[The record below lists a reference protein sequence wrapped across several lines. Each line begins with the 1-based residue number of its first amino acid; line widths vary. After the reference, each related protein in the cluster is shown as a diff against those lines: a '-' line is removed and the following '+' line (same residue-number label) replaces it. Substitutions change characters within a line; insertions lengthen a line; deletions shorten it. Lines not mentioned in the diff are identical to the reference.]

1 LKLPREDIFFQVKA
15 YIGTVKPMLI
25 QQIRFH
31 LFLAFGSSLMDEGY
45 KQHWKK
51 NRSYKGID
59 FLINSLEIHR
69 NSALDFAVDIKNN
82 KELYQDAL
90 YNLLELLNVSVKSP
104 DKYNLQGLNLI
115 FAFHKDL
122 EKVISTVMAQKE
134 FRYK

>member
-1 LKLPREDIFFQVKA
+1 
-15 YIGTVKPMLI
+15 MLT

-31 LFLAFGSSLMDEGY
+31 LFLAFGSSLSSDGY
-45 KQHWKK
+45 RQHWRK
-51 NRSYKGID
+51 NKSYKGID

-90 YNLLELLNVSVKSP
+90 YNLLELLNVSVKNT
-104 DKYNLQGLNLI
+104 DKYNLNGLNLI